1 MELGKRF
8 LLIFFSVILT
18 EGQVCRK
25 IIFFFIN
32 TIYPTSLQV
41 SSIVIVA
48 VIIAI
53 HGYLQPYR
61 SRLANLLE
69 LAVSINFL
77 ILLLINTTPFF
88 NEDIF
93 FFSSA
98 GPSSTSECTAGV
110 AQISWLL
117 LPIYY
122 LPILVVSVTAAT
134 LAYPFI
140 RLFLYVGH
148 YVFVATK
155 PLTVFL

>member
-1 MELGKRF
+1 M
-8 LLIFFSVILT
+8 
-18 EGQVCRK
+18 
-25 IIFFFIN
+25 
-32 TIYPTSLQV
+32 

-53 HGYLQPYR
+53 HGYVQPYR

-77 ILLLINTTPFF
+77 ILLLINTTPYF
-88 NEDIF
+88 NEDMF

-98 GPSSTSECTAGV
+98 EHNSTSECTNGV

-122 LPILVVSVTAAT
+122 LPIFVASVTAAT
-134 LAYPFI
+134 LAYIFI
-140 RLFLYVGH
+140 RLYFYVGH